1 MHRRLLRRRDHL
13 MRGSL
18 GRVPV
23 WSGLDAI
30 YISWVLWRYILAYY
44 AESGMWMYI
53 IRSIY
58 ILVYSTATYRLA
70 WQALADGTATRAIPR
85 LFDGDAPRPGAGGIF
100 PGM

>member
-13 MRGSL
+13 VRGSL

-30 YISWVLWRYILAYY
+30 YGYYGDIYTSSMYY
-44 AESGMWMYI
+44 AESGMWLYI

-58 ILVYSTATYRLA
+58 IYSTGC